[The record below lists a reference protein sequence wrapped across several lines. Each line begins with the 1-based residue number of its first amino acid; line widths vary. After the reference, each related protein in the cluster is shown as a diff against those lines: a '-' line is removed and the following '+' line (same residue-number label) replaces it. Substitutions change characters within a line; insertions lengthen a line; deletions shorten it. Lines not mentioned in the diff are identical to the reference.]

1 MTSFSLKVIALIAMT
16 LDHIA
21 RVIGQLGL
29 MSIFPNL
36 SLVNSY
42 HISQILEVCGRLA
55 FPIFAFLVAEGARKS
70 HNLGRYFGR
79 LLLFA
84 IISVPFYTFAHTSY
98 DSKHS
103 EPFKTFIS
111 CLTTPS
117 FVNVLF
123 IFAISIAVIIVFNA
137 AKEHI
142 PNQVVVYAVFT
153 ISLILGCGIA
163 HELSVEYD
171 VAGVLLVI
179 LLYFVPS
186 SRAKIS
192 VVLLWSFAFYG
203 TLMVNSFHATTQ
215 IIHISFLILGS
226 VLSCIPIK
234 FYNGEKGLSCKWL
247 FYIYYPAHFLVLSVI
262 ASLL

>member
-21 RVIGQLGL
+21 KVIGQIGL
-29 MSIFPNL
+29 MSLFPVL
-36 SLVNSY
+36 SLSSS
-42 HISQILEVCGRLA
+42 SQILNILEICGRIA

-84 IISVPFYTFAHTSY
+84 LISVPFHTFAYTSY

-103 EPFKTFIS
+103 EPLKTFIS
-111 CLTTPS
+111 CLATPS
-117 FVNVLF
+117 FENVLF
-123 IFAISIAVIIVFNA
+123 IFATSIAIIIVFHA

-142 PNQVVVYAVFT
+142 PNKIIVYAVFA
-153 ISLILGCGIA
+153 IALMLGCWIT
-163 HELSVEYD
+163 HSLSVEYEA
-171 VAGVLLVI
+171 AGVLLVI

-186 SRAKIS
+186 SRAQIS
-192 VVLLWSFAFYG
+192 VILLWSFAFYG
-203 TLMVNSFHATTQ
+203 MLIAGAFRPAQ
-215 IIHISFLILGS
+215 IINVSFEILGS

-247 FYIYYPAHFLVLSVI
+247 FYIYYPAHFLALSVI